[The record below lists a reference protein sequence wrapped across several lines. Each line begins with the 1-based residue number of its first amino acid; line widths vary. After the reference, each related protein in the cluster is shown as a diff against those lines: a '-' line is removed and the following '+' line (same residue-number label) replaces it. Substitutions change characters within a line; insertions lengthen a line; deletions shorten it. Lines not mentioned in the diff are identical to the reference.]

1 MNSDFVKREGFN
13 PILAID
19 DRNQVVEM
27 WRANDI
33 PCYQCVED
41 GDF

>member
-1 MNSDFVKREGFN
+1 MYEENIEGKYNVVTVF
-13 PILAID
+13 D

-27 WRANDI
+27 WRSLGLSVCQVN
-33 PCYQCVED
+33 Y